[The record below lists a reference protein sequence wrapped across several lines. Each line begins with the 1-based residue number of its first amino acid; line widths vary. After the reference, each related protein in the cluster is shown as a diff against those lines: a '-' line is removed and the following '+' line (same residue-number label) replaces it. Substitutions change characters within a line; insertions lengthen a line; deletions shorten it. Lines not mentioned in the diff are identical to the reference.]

1 MPIMKHTNPKFNHKF
16 TAMKHLLLTL
26 VLLPIVACS
35 QTNDN
40 TMKSIVS
47 KYKFPTHYT
56 TVDGVEIAY
65 VAEGKGDKTLL
76 FVHGLSSNLDAWSK
90 NVAILKNDF
99 KCVALDLPGY
109 GKSGK
114 PEEASYTPTYFSN
127 IISGFIDTLQL
138 KNVLLIGHSMGGQAV
153 IKTAVNKPE
162 KIEKLILVAPAG
174 IETFTDAQGN
184 IMKTMF
190 TPDFVA
196 NTTNEQIKTNY
207 ALNFYNQPAE
217 VNDMITDRIA
227 IKEAAD
233 FEAHCH
239 AISKSIAGMLDDTVV
254 EDLKNISQNTLILY
268 GKNDMLIPNRYFNPG
283 LNVDEVGNKAKEN
296 IKSSVL
302 VFVDESG
309 HFLQFEQPDKVNALI
324 KEFVEKE

>member
-1 MPIMKHTNPKFNHKF
+1 MKHI
-16 TAMKHLLLTL
+16 LLIL

-65 VAEGKGDKTLL
+65 VKEGKGEETLL

-90 NVAILKNDF
+90 NVEVLKNDF
-99 KCVALDLPGY
+99 TCVALDLPGY

-114 PEEASYTPTYFSN
+114 PEDASYTPTYFSE
-127 IISGFIDTLQL
+127 IISGFIDELEL
-138 KNVLLIGHSMGGQAV
+138 KNVTLIGHSMGGQAA
-153 IKTAVNKPE
+153 IKTVVNSPN

-174 IETFTDAQGN
+174 IETFTDGQGN

-190 TPDFVA
+190 TPGFVA

-207 ALNFYNQPAE
+207 ALNFYNQPIE
-217 VNDMITDRIA
+217 VNEMITDRIA
-227 IKEAAD
+227 IKEASD

-254 EDLKNISQNTLILY
+254 NDLDKISQNTLVLY
-268 GKNDMLIPNRYFNPG
+268 GKNDMLIPNRYFNPD
-283 LNVDEVGNKAKEN
+283 LDINEVGNNAKDG
-296 IKSSVL
+296 IKNSTL

-309 HFLQFEQPDKVNALI
+309 HFLQFEQPEKVNTLI
-324 KEFVEKE
+324 KEFIEKE